1 MNGEKLRLRLLQ
13 MVQLTL
19 CFASYYT
26 FLLLQGYGLFFAAL
40 SGYLLADFIKTLN
53 LNLGFNDDQDHT
65 IN

>member
-19 CFASYYT
+19 CFASFYT
-26 FLLLQGYGLFFAAL
+26 FMILDEYGLIFAAL
-40 SGYLLADFIKTLN
+40 SGYLVSDFIETLN
-53 LNLGFNDDQDHT
+53 LNPGFNDDQDHT